1 MRPTRKSVT
10 TMFMG
15 SALIL
20 MIAALGYAQPVGA
33 AVTGQP
39 LPDPGFLM
47 LVTTGLLGLASVSPW
62 SRM

>member
-1 MRPTRKSVT
+1 
-10 TMFMG
+10 MFMG

-20 MIAALGYAQPVGA
+20 MIAALGYAQPVA
-33 AVTGQP
+33 AAATGQP